1 MKFDTILEQGA
12 YNPAE
17 NRNSI
22 GVPIYQS
29 SAFYFDTVQYAA
41 DLFDLKCGGDIYSRL
56 SNPTVDVL
64 EQRLAALEGGVGALC
79 TSSGQSASLI
89 AVLNIAKAGDEIVAS
104 SSLYGGT
111 YNLLN
116 FTLRRLGINTTF
128 VNVNDLAAVKAAIT
142 DKTKGIF
149 AEMIG
154 NPKLDTPDVEALSK
168 LAHDN
173 GIPLIIDN
181 TVPSPFLY
189 NPIKHGADIVVH
201 SMTKYISGH
210 GNMMGG
216 VVIDSGNFDWAKSGK
231 FDCLAK
237 PDASYHGL
245 TYTEAFGKAAFI
257 VRARANL
264 VRDLGCC
271 LNANAASMF
280 LTGLETLHLRMKR
293 HSESALKVAQFLKSN
308 PYAENV
314 NYPLCEENEN
324 YDLAKKYFTKGASSI
339 VTFEVKGGK
348 EKAVKFIENLKL
360 FIHATNI
367 GDARSIVTYPCLT
380 THRQLNDEELKACGI
395 SSTFIRLS
403 IGLEDIDDIIADL
416 DKALKA

>member
-1 MKFDTILEQGA
+1 MKFDTILEQGS
-12 YNPAE
+12 YNAAE

-64 EQRLAALEGGVGALC
+64 EKRLAALEGGVGALC
-79 TSSGQSASLI
+79 TSSGQSASLVT
-89 AVLNIAKAGDEIVAS
+89 VLNIAATGDEIVAS

-116 FTLRRLGINTTF
+116 FTLRRLGINTNF
-128 VNVNDLAAVKAAIT
+128 VNANNLQEVKSAIT
-142 DKTKGIF
+142 PKTKGIF
-149 AEMIG
+149 VEMIG
-154 NPKLDTPDVEALSK
+154 NPKLDTPNVEEIAK
-168 LAHDN
+168 LAHEN
-173 GIPLIIDN
+173 NIPLIVDN
-181 TVPSPFLY
+181 TVPSPYLFQ
-189 NPIKHGADIVVH
+189 PIAHGADIVVH

-216 VVIDSGNFDWAKSGK
+216 IVIDSGNFDWAKSGK

-237 PDASYHGL
+237 PDVSYHGL
-245 TYTEAFGKAAFI
+245 VYTEAFGKAAFI

-280 LTGLETLHLRMKR
+280 LTGLETLHIRMKR
-293 HSESALKVAQFLKSN
+293 HSESALKVANYLKSN
-308 PYAENV
+308 PNAENV
-314 NYPLCEENEN
+314 NYPLCPENEN
-324 YDLAKKYFTKGASSI
+324 YDLAKRYFDKGASSI

-348 EKAVKFIENLKL
+348 EKAVKFIEKLKL

-367 GDARSIVTYPCLT
+367 GDARSIITYPCLT

-403 IGLEDIDDIIADL
+403 VGLEDIEDIIADL
-416 DKALKA
+416 ENALK